1 MTICTPLSNVHSHLN
16 VFGSPRWLLDCDL
29 IDIKERR
36 RTPKTLVA
44 SRNHKGRISSAEQV
58 PVS

>member
-44 SRNHKGRISSAEQV
+44 G
-58 PVS
+58 